1 MGLTEKGL
9 TEKVEFVGR
18 VDASAMPEL
27 CRCAVVAINPSRVDN
42 VSNAALEALA
52 ADAPAVSTRVGGV
65 PFVVEHERTARLGNG
80 SPRGVLFF
88 ARVAAVASQKRS
100 MPSDQGT

>member
-1 MGLTEKGL
+1 MGLAEKGL

-42 VSNAALEALA
+42 MPNSMLEALA
-52 ADAPAVSTRVGGV
+52 AAAPAVSTRVGGV

-80 SPRGVLFF
+80 SPRGVIVLR
-88 ARVAAVASQKRS
+88 ARCRC
-100 MPSDQGT
+100 G

>member
-1 MGLTEKGL
+1 MGLAEKGL
-9 TEKVEFVGR
+9 TEKVEFVGP
-18 VDASAMPEL
+18 VGASAMPEL

-42 VSNAALEALA
+42 MPNSMLEALA

-80 SPRGVLFF
+80 SPRSVIVLR
-88 ARVAAVASQKRS
+88 ARCRC
-100 MPSDQGT
+100 G